1 MAFTFFF
8 RDQPVLDQAVR
19 NVLPLISGTQRPV
32 IWDAGCAMGPEPYTL
47 TILLAEAMNQFAFRN
62 LQVVASD
69 IDESGQ
75 FGENI
80 VSGEYPKE
88 MLDRIPTDLFHKY
101 FEPVEGKQA
110 VFRVIERVRSRIR
123 YMRHDLRSLKPAVSG
138 VSLIVCKNV
147 LLHLTQEERIAVIRM
162 FHGALVPGGI
172 LAMDQ
177 TQKIPDEISALFE
190 KVASDAQVFCRR
202 EIK

>member
-8 RDQPVLDQAVR
+8 RDQPVLDQAVK
-19 NVLPLISGTQRPV
+19 NVLPLISGTQRPI

-62 LQVVASD
+62 LQIVASD

-88 MLDRIPTDLFHKY
+88 MLDRIPTELFKKY
-101 FEPVEGKQA
+101 FEEVEGNPLT
-110 VFRVIERVRSRIR
+110 FRVVEKIRSRIR
-123 YMRHDLRSLKPAVSG
+123 YMKHDLRSLQPAVQG

-147 LLHLTQEERIAVIRM
+147 LLHLNQDERIAVIRM
-162 FHGALVPGGI
+162 FHRALVPGGI
-172 LAMDQ
+172 LAMEQ
-177 TQKIPDEISALFE
+177 TQKIPEEISSLFQ
-190 KVASDAQVFCRR
+190 KAASDAQVFRR
-202 EIK
+202 QEMR

>member
-19 NVLPLISGTQRPV
+19 NVLPLIAGTQRPI

-47 TILLAEAMNQFAFRN
+47 AILLAEAMNQFAFRN
-62 LQVVASD
+62 LQIVASD

-80 VSGEYPKE
+80 ATGEYPKE
-88 MLDRIPTDLFHKY
+88 MLDRIPLDLFKKY
-101 FEPVEGKQA
+101 FEAVEGKTA
-110 VFRVIERVRSRIR
+110 IFRLIEKIRSRIR
-123 YMRHDLRSLKPAVSG
+123 YMKHDLRSLKPAVQG

-147 LLHLTQEERIAVIRM
+147 LLHLNQEERIAVLRM
-162 FHGALVPGGI
+162 FHQTLIPGGI
-172 LAMDQ
+172 LAMEQ
-177 TQKIPDEISALFE
+177 TQKIPDEISSLFE
-190 KVASDAQVFCRR
+190 RAASDAQVFRR
-202 EIK
+202 QEIG